1 MTNGIAT
8 TVDLTLSEGGCPVG
22 RSLPFRTHV
31 EEWSRMNP
39 VEYKPARRPWIR
51 EIMVGAAAGVIS
63 NLVLA
68 MLAAAARLLV

>member
-1 MTNGIAT
+1 
-8 TVDLTLSEGGCPVG
+8 
-22 RSLPFRTHV
+22 
-31 EEWSRMNP
+31 MNP